1 MFGPLELF
9 VVLAI
14 VLLLFGARRLPT
26 LGRDLGSGMR
36 EFKDGITNPSA
47 DAEARSDVPTTLE
60 PPDRR
65 SDASPARESARS

>member
-9 VVLAI
+9 IVLAI

-36 EFKDGITNPSA
+36 EFKDGIMTPSA
-47 DAEARSDVPTTLE
+47 DDEARSDVPAKVE